1 MLNDTA
7 YRCLFWLSCLKCL
20 LSASQEFELTIN
32 VEAMFK
38 DADPDAPR
46 SLGFE
51 EFKILLS

>member
-7 YRCLFWLSCLKCL
+7 NRCPVWLPCLKRL
-20 LSASQEFELTIN
+20 FPASQEFELTIN